1 MTTDVCP
8 ACGYPT
14 LSAAL
19 CAFCSPGEV
28 LTSEHVFGPATV
40 TATAP
45 FHTSA
50 WIGSVAVDRDADV
63 RVPAW
68 PGPVAS

>member
-19 CAFCSPGEV
+19 CAFCLPGQV
-28 LTSEHVFGPATV
+28 VDVFGSSRP
-40 TATAP
+40 
-45 FHTSA
+45 
-50 WIGSVAVDRDADV
+50 VAVSLESQ
-63 RVPAW
+63 PARTW
-68 PGPVAS
+68 PDPVLSPVAS